1 MRRFVGAVV
10 LVAAGLGLAGCGSG
24 SPIAALDKE
33 PAARDA
39 LAADLDGIDGP
50 SARFAAELDS
60 HALFL
65 AKPSDP
71 AAADG
76 VCVVAQPAQ
85 DPAGAVAACSQSVPV
100 YTPLVLE
107 TGGMKIGVVADGFK
121 ASSYLAQG
129 WQQIHRNLLVQTAAA
144 SKLGP

>member
-1 MRRFVGAVV
+1 MRKLVSALV
-10 LVAAGLGLAGCGSG
+10 LVTAGLGLSGCGSG

-33 PAARDA
+33 PTAGDE

-50 SARFAAELDS
+50 SARFATELDS
-60 HALFL
+60 HSLFL
-65 AKPSDP
+65 AKPSEP

-76 VCVVAQPAQ
+76 VCVVAQPLH
-85 DPAGAVAACSQSVPV
+85 DPTGAVAACSQSMPV